1 MAPKNEFLVFEDGP
15 SVDIELQWATYF
27 DAADECS
34 LSRIYG
40 GIHPTADDIPG
51 RFMGAKIGA
60 TAWQM
65 ALELH
70 RTVIIIYHKSFLII

>member
-1 MAPKNEFLVFEDGP
+1 MGEFVAAVSNEFLVFEEGP
-15 SVDIELQWATYF
+15 SVEIRLQWATYA

-51 RFMGAKIGA
+51 RLIGA
-60 TAWQM
+60 TIGADAF
-65 ALELH
+65 ALA
-70 RTVIIIYHKSFLII
+70 KSLFAP